1 MSNQATAEMQSR
13 ARELLEGGQAAAVL
27 GYAAGSSPGATTPIL
42 IRDAADAGK
51 LVLNANCLNNLAV
64 YLTRPEIRKLGSV
77 AIVAKPADV
86 KAVFVLIQ
94 ENQIARDKVAIIG
107 VTIPACGRAGDCL
120 EDSASPPL
128 PATNTSTDCAVLP
141 GRTHEELLDWLTKN
155 LLPAELDA
163 NELADVAN
171 LAGKTPAERFEF
183 WREQSA
189 RCIRCYACRQVC
201 PLCYCTRCV
210 VEKNRPQWV
219 ETSSHERGNLAW
231 NITRA
236 FHLAGRCT
244 GCGACERACPAGIPL
259 MLLNRKLAREVRDNF
274 HGYVAGY
281 SLEGEPVFAGY
292 RPDDPNEFFE

>member
-13 ARELLEGGQAAAVL
+13 ARELLEGRQAAAVL

-107 VTIPACGRAGDCL
+107 VTIPDAGKAGGRGGL
-120 EDSASPPL
+120 PESSRESP
-128 PATNTSTDCAVLP
+128 AQCAVLP

-163 NELADVAN
+163 NELAEVAN
-171 LAGKTPAERFEF
+171 LEGKTPADRFGF
-183 WREQSA
+183 WQEQAA